1 MQRNLVRGFC
11 WMHGSSEAHG
21 AQVSVCANFPNGY
34 PYGVPPTFAVSSP
47 QLDEEQCS
55 RLSRVGGQ
63 RDVARHAG
71 DETQNLKLSRP
82 FVSILVTAQLLT
94 GIALPFVQRGQGCLE
109 ACLRQLNVLLDQVI
123 TSSDDAAQPDGAR
136 TVPRQSDFSVP
147 LPRTCVGVFGGPGKV
162 QSRKYPL
169 PVSCCCLRDFRSLLW
184 LPSVD
189 ILVLLR
195 RDAGTRP
202 GNYSSARSLGESAR
216 PFAGNR
222 LTASINTGPR
232 VPEVR
237 VVSLAG
243 LLLPMATLAS
253 RYR

>member
-1 MQRNLVRGFC
+1 MLP
-11 WMHGSSEAHG
+11 A
-21 AQVSVCANFPNGY
+21 
-34 PYGVPPTFAVSSP
+34 
-47 QLDEEQCS
+47 
-55 RLSRVGGQ
+55 
-63 RDVARHAG
+63 VARGWPARRRTARG
-71 DETQNLKLSRP
+71 GRNKNSRYLALLL
-82 FVSILVTAQLLT
+82 VILVTAQLLT

-136 TVPRQSDFSVP
+136 PVPRQSDFSVP

-162 QSRKYPL
+162 QSRKYH
-169 PVSCCCLRDFRSLLW
+169 CQLLAAAYEIFARCGGF
-184 LPSVD
+184 PSED

-195 RDAGTRP
+195 RDAGTRV
-202 GNYSSARSLGESAR
+202 GNYSSARSLGEAAR